1 MEPPPDLDRTV
12 HTGDTELEQEDC
24 KQYGQKLGGCRK
36 CGTIIREA
44 DLQKDPDDGK
54 FYGATDGR
62 GEVWCTQEDDCER
75 EFKRRTKEAKAAKNS
90 KPKSNPNPNP
100 NSTSVSP
107 NLPIERSTDADI
119 DEVEKDDEIGTIEG
133 STDAGGED
141 DEDEEIG
148 TIEGSTDAGGDDDE
162 DEEIGSHGNGDI
174 LSIPY
179 EP

>member
-12 HTGDTELEQEDC
+12 HPGDTELEQEDC

-44 DLQKDPDDGK
+44 DLQKDPDHGIV
-54 FYGATDGR
+54 YGVTDGR
-62 GEVWCTQEDDCER
+62 GEVWCAHEDTCDR
-75 EFKRRTKEAKAAKNS
+75 EFKKRTKDAKAAKNS
-90 KPKSNPNPNP
+90 KPLSNSNPNP

-107 NLPIERSTDADI
+107 NLPDADV
-119 DEVEKDDEIGTIEG
+119 DEVDQNDEVGTIEG
-133 STDAGGED
+133 STDAD
-141 DEDEEIG
+141 VDE
-148 TIEGSTDAGGDDDE
+148 DDE
-162 DEEIGSHGNGDI
+162 DEEIGSHGEGDI

>member
-12 HTGDTELEQEDC
+12 HPGDTELEQEDC

-44 DLQKDPDDGK
+44 DLQKDPDHGIV
-54 FYGATDGR
+54 YGVTDGR
-62 GEVWCTQEDDCER
+62 GEVWCAQEDTCDR

-90 KPKSNPNPNP
+90 KPLSNPNPNP

-107 NLPIERSTDADI
+107 NLPDADV
-119 DEVEKDDEIGTIEG
+119 DEVDQNDEVGTIEG
-133 STDAGGED
+133 STDAD
-141 DEDEEIG
+141 VDE
-148 TIEGSTDAGGDDDE
+148 DDE
-162 DEEIGSHGNGDI
+162 DEEIGSHGEGDI